1 MMVEHT
7 VVERTLAT
15 RVVAFG
21 RALRE
26 AGLGVT
32 TGQVMLFLD
41 ALAVVGISDAVVFHD
56 AARASLVSHAEEIDT
71 FEAIFARF
79 WTQDRGRG
87 RGPDPGPDQSQR
99 GDAEQASPPDA
110 PPPRDRETATPPKPS
125 QTFIAEMGVMRSSR
139 DTHGDPPVPA
149 LDRRLT
155 WSAADVLRRKRF
167 DRLDAD
173 EVQQVR
179 ALMRTLTWRI
189 TERRTR
195 RFRRASHGT
204 HLDWRR
210 MVRRAVRDQGEWI
223 ERRWRARRHAP
234 RPLVVLADISGSM
247 EAYSRLLLY
256 FLHGVIQRAPA
267 ATSPSPRGPRRALCA
282 RWGGGLRGEGRGE
295 GSRAARTEA
304 FVFATRLT
312 RITRALRRRD
322 VDAALAQVTARVV
335 DWAGGTRI
343 GECLH
348 VFNRD
353 WARRVLG
360 RGAVV
365 LVISDAWDRGDPEL
379 FAREVSRLGKSCHR
393 LIWLNPLIATTG
405 YEPRTRGLIAALP
418 FIDDFLPAHNL
429 ASLEDLA
436 HHLERLP
443 SAPSRLKTNPF
454 SYISNPQKSSSP
466 LLSSDL

>member
-1 MMVEHT
+1 MIDPAPIE
-7 VVERTLAT
+7 LAT
-15 RVVAFG
+15 IERSVAERMVAFG
-21 RALRE
+21 RALRD
-26 AGLGVT
+26 AGLGLT

-41 ALAVVGISDAVVFHD
+41 ALAVVGVTDPVTFHD

-71 FEAIFARF
+71 FEAVFARF
-79 WTQDRGRG
+79 WTSGRG
-87 RGPDPGPDQSQR
+87 L
-99 GDAEQASPPDA
+99 DADEASRRDST
-110 PPPRDRETATPPKPS
+110 PPRDHATTTLTKPA
-125 QTFIAEMGVMRSSR
+125 QPLVAEAGVMPRSPS
-139 DTHGDPPVPA
+139 DADADADGKPPLTA

-155 WSAADVLRRKRF
+155 WSAADVLRTKRF
-167 DRLDAD
+167 DRLDDD
-173 EVQQVR
+173 ELRQVR
-179 ALMRTLTWRI
+179 ALMRALTWRI
-189 TERRTR
+189 SERRTR

-256 FLHGVIQRAPA
+256 FLHGVVQRAPA
-267 ATSPSPRGPRRALCA
+267 TGSGSPGVST
-282 RWGGGLRGEGRGE
+282 
-295 GSRAARTEA
+295 ARTEA

-322 VDAALAQVTARVV
+322 VDAALDRVSTHVV

-379 FAREVSRLGKSCHR
+379 FAREVSRLAKSCHR
-393 LIWLNPLIATTG
+393 LIWLNPMIGTTG
-405 YEPRTRGLIAALP
+405 YEPRTRGLVAALP

-436 HHLERLP
+436 RHLERLP
-443 SAPSRLKTNPF
+443 SQKIHFRTSGIHKNPF
-454 SYISNPQKSSSP
+454 HHSESRTT
-466 LLSSDL
+466 

>member
-1 MMVEHT
+1 MLDPASI
-7 VVERTLAT
+7 ERAAPERILAG

-41 ALAVVGISDAVVFHD
+41 ALAIVGVTDPRAFHD

-71 FEAIFARF
+71 FEVVFARF
-79 WTQDRGRG
+79 WTRGET
-87 RGPDPGPDQSQR
+87 
-99 GDAEQASPPDA
+99 AEHASPPGDRSA
-110 PPPRDRETATPPKPS
+110 LPPSALA
-125 QTFIAEMGVMRSSR
+125 QGLIAEAGVTRPSP
-139 DTHGDPPVPA
+139 DDGPPVPT
-149 LDRRLT
+149 LDRRHT
-155 WSAADVLRRKRF
+155 WSATEVLRRKRF
-167 DRLDAD
+167 DRLDED
-173 EVQQVR
+173 EVQRVR

-189 TERRTR
+189 SERRTR
-195 RFRRASHGT
+195 RFRRAPRGT

-210 MVRRAVRDQGEWI
+210 MVQQAVRDQGEWI

-247 EAYSRLLLY
+247 EAYSRLVLY
-256 FLHGVIQRAPA
+256 FLHGVIQRSPA
-267 ATSPSPRGPRRALCA
+267 ATPS
-282 RWGGGLRGEGRGE
+282 E
-295 GSRAARTEA
+295 GSRASAMRAEA

-312 RITRALRRRD
+312 RITRALQRRD
-322 VDAALAQVTARVV
+322 VDAALGEVAARVN

-343 GECLH
+343 GACLH

-379 FAREVSRLGKSCHR
+379 FAREVSRLRKSCHR
-393 LIWLNPLIATTG
+393 LIWLNPLIGTTG

-418 FIDDFLPAHNL
+418 FIDDFLPAHDL

-436 HHLERLP
+436 RHLERLP
-443 SAPSRLKTNPF
+443 SLPSSARDIRGIRSVRGDHHKPAPRAAGRCANWPTTGWTSDA
-454 SYISNPQKSSSP
+454 KSS
-466 LLSSDL
+466 

>member
-1 MMVEHT
+1 MIDPASTERT
-7 VVERTLAT
+7 AVERTVAE

-41 ALAVVGISDAVVFHD
+41 ALAVVDITDPLIFHD
-56 AARASLVSHAEEIDT
+56 AARASLVSHADEIDT
-71 FEAIFARF
+71 FEAVFERF
-79 WTQDRGRG
+79 WAQGRNRGAEHA
-87 RGPDPGPDQSQR
+87 S
-99 GDAEQASPPDA
+99 DAEPSSARDHSTTTPATRAQA
-110 PPPRDRETATPPKPS
+110 
-125 QTFIAEMGVMRSSR
+125 FIAEAGVTRPSP
-139 DTHGDPPVPA
+139 DAGPPVPTF
-149 LDRRLT
+149 DRRLT
-155 WSAADVLRRKRF
+155 WSEADVLRRKRF

-173 EVQQVR
+173 EVQRVR
-179 ALMRTLTWRI
+179 ALMRTLTWHI
-189 TERRTR
+189 PERRTR

-210 MVRRAVRDQGEWI
+210 MVQRAVRVQGEWI

-256 FLHGVIQRAPA
+256 FLHGVVQRAPA
-267 ATSPSPRGPRRALCA
+267 AGSPSSRIAGQ
-282 RWGGGLRGEGRGE
+282 GSNEGLR
-295 GSRAARTEA
+295 AVRTEA

-322 VDAALAQVTARVV
+322 VDAALAEVAARVV

-343 GECLH
+343 GESLH

-365 LVISDAWDRGDPEL
+365 LVISDAWDRGDPEM
-379 FAREVSRLGKSCHR
+379 FAREVSRLRKSCHR
-393 LIWLNPLIATTG
+393 LMWLNPLIGTTG

-436 HHLERLP
+436 RHLERLP
-443 SAPSRLKTNPF
+443 ATSARRSESQR
-454 SYISNPQKSSSP
+454 QRQRRRQ
-466 LLSSDL
+466 LSMS

>member
-1 MMVEHT
+1 VRERSHAIARLREGLASRKT
-7 VVERTLAT
+7 HISERGDLRVIDPTSIERTAVERTVT
-15 RVVAFG
+15 GRVVAFG
-21 RALRE
+21 RELRE

-32 TGQVMLFLD
+32 TGQVMIFLD
-41 ALAVVGISDAVVFHD
+41 ALAVVDATDPRAFHD
-56 AARASLVSHAEEIDT
+56 VARASLVSHAEEIDT
-71 FEAIFARF
+71 FEATFARF
-79 WTQDRGRG
+79 WMRGRG
-87 RGPDPGPDQSQR
+87 RG
-99 GDAEQASPPDA
+99 AEQASRDDRPSPPPPDRSKT
-110 PPPRDRETATPPKPS
+110 PPPQA
-125 QTFIAEMGVMRSSR
+125 FGAEAGVTRSSS
-139 DTHGDPPVPA
+139 DPDSEDGPPPPP

-173 EVQQVR
+173 EEQRVR

-189 TERRTR
+189 PERRTR

-210 MVRRAVRDQGEWI
+210 MVQRAVRDQGEWI

-256 FLHGVIQRAPA
+256 FLHGLIQRTPA
-267 ATSPSPRGPRRALCA
+267 AESLSPRGNAGRA
-282 RWGGGLRGEGRGE
+282 
-295 GSRAARTEA
+295 EA

-312 RITRALRRRD
+312 RITRALQRRD
-322 VDAALAQVTARVV
+322 VDTALAQVSARVV
-335 DWAGGTRI
+335 DWSGGTRI

-379 FAREVSRLGKSCHR
+379 FAREVSRLRKSCHR

-436 HHLERLP
+436 RHLERLP
-443 SAPSRLKTNPF
+443 SATSLPRRRR
-454 SYISNPQKSSSP
+454 
-466 LLSSDL
+466 

>member
-1 MMVEHT
+1 MIDPSPIDPSRIERAAI
-7 VVERTLAT
+7 ERTVAE

-21 RALRE
+21 RALRD

-41 ALAVVGISDAVVFHD
+41 ALAVVGITDPVAFHD
-56 AARASLVSHAEEIDT
+56 AARASLVSHAEEIET
-71 FEAIFARF
+71 FEAVFARF
-79 WTQDRGRG
+79 WALPRRDRSVPTDQTQ
-87 RGPDPGPDQSQR
+87 
-99 GDAEQASPPDA
+99 
-110 PPPRDRETATPPKPS
+110 PRDHATTTLRKPPQVS
-125 QTFIAEMGVMRSSR
+125 IAEVSVMRRSS
-139 DTHGDPPVPA
+139 DASAEDNPA
-149 LDRRLT
+149 EPTIDRRLT
-155 WSAADVLRRKRF
+155 WSAADVLRQKRF

-173 EVQQVR
+173 EMRQVR
-179 ALMRTLTWRI
+179 VLMETLTWRI
-189 TERRTR
+189 SERRTR

-210 MVRRAVRDQGEWI
+210 MVQRAVRDQGEWI

-247 EAYSRLLLY
+247 EAYSRLVLY

-267 ATSPSPRGPRRALCA
+267 TGPESSRSGRRSS
-282 RWGGGLRGEGRGE
+282 EP
-295 GSRAARTEA
+295 SRAIRTEA

-312 RITRALRRRD
+312 RITRALQRRD
-322 VDAALAQVTARVV
+322 VDAALTQVTARVV

-348 VFNRD
+348 AFNRD

-379 FAREVSRLGKSCHR
+379 FAHEVSRLAKSCHR

-436 HHLERLP
+436 RHLERLP
-443 SAPSRLKTNPF
+443 ASASTRSASTVRASTARAATVSASTRRSGRRGAPPS
-454 SYISNPQKSSSP
+454 
-466 LLSSDL
+466 

>member
-1 MMVEHT
+1 MIDANSNDWT
-7 VVERTLAT
+7 VERTAIERT
-15 RVVAFG
+15 MSERVVAFG

-26 AGLGVT
+26 VGLGVT
-32 TGQVMLFLD
+32 TGQLTLFLD
-41 ALAVVGISDAVVFHD
+41 ALAIVGITDPRAFHD
-56 AARASLVSHAEEIDT
+56 AARASLVSHAEEIDA
-71 FEAIFARF
+71 FEAVFARF
-79 WTQDRGRG
+79 WTRVASAGGRG
-87 RGPDPGPDQSQR
+87 RADQA
-99 GDAEQASPPDA
+99 DQASHA
-110 PPPRDRETATPPKPS
+110 AATPPPADRSATTKPRAPT
-125 QTFIAEMGVMRSSR
+125 QAFIQEAGVTRRSR
-139 DTHGDPPVPA
+139 EPDAGPPVPTI
-149 LDRRLT
+149 DRRLT

-167 DRLDAD
+167 DRLDPD

-189 TERRTR
+189 IERRTR

-210 MVRRAVRDQGEWI
+210 MVQRAVRDQGEWI

-256 FLHGVIQRAPA
+256 FLHGLIQRRAAPRSSA
-267 ATSPSPRGPRRALCA
+267 SRLRRDGRRRDVEASGARLAGPG
-282 RWGGGLRGEGRGE
+282 WGE
-295 GSRAARTEA
+295 GSGARRTEA

-322 VDAALAQVTARVV
+322 VDAALAQVSTRVV
-335 DWAGGTRI
+335 DWSGGTRI

-353 WARRVLG
+353 WARRVVG

-379 FAREVSRLGKSCHR
+379 FGREVSRLRKSSHR
-393 LIWLNPLIATTG
+393 LIWLNPLIGTTN
-405 YEPRTRGLIAALP
+405 YEPRTRGLLAALP
-418 FIDDFLPAHNL
+418 FIDDFLPAHDL

-436 HHLERLP
+436 RHLERLP
-443 SAPSRLKTNPF
+443 STRGRRHERRDT
-454 SYISNPQKSSSP
+454 
-466 LLSSDL
+466 SDRPPA

>member
-1 MMVEHT
+1 MRRLTSDDFRMSDPGSI
-7 VVERTLAT
+7 ERKAT
-15 RVVAFG
+15 ERSLDARVVAFG

-41 ALAVVGISDAVVFHD
+41 ALAVVGITDPRAFHD
-56 AARASLVSHAEEIDT
+56 AARGSLVSHAEEIDT

-79 WTQDRGRG
+79 WMRGRG
-87 RGPDPGPDQSQR
+87 SEHAPHAG
-99 GDAEQASPPDA
+99 ASPPPDRSTTTPA
-110 PPPRDRETATPPKPS
+110 PA
-125 QTFIAEMGVMRSSR
+125 QAFIAEAGVTRPSP
-139 DTHGDPPVPA
+139 DAGPPVPT

-155 WSAADVLRRKRF
+155 WSAAEVLRRKRF

-173 EVQQVR
+173 EVQRVR

-195 RFRRASHGT
+195 RFRRAPHGT

-210 MVRRAVRDQGEWI
+210 MVQRAVRDQGEWI

-256 FLHGVIQRAPA
+256 FLHGVIQRTPA
-267 ATSPSPRGPRRALCA
+267 AASPSSQVGSGQHTRLSHVTRA
-282 RWGGGLRGEGRGE
+282 
-295 GSRAARTEA
+295 EA

-312 RITRALRRRD
+312 RITRALQRRD
-322 VDAALAQVTARVV
+322 VDAALAQVAARVD
-335 DWAGGTRI
+335 DWSGGTRI
-343 GECLH
+343 GACLH
-348 VFNRD
+348 AFNRD

-379 FAREVSRLGKSCHR
+379 FAREVSRLQKSCHR

-405 YEPRTRGLIAALP
+405 YEPRTRGLLAALP
-418 FIDDFLPAHNL
+418 FIDDFMPAHDL

-436 HHLERLP
+436 RHLERLSVSGQTTGRGARP
-443 SAPSRLKTNPF
+443 LSRGEGANRLSSFASPDRGGPSR
-454 SYISNPQKSSSP
+454 
-466 LLSSDL
+466 

>member
-1 MMVEHT
+1 MPAAIERET
-7 VVERTLAT
+7 IERTLAT

-32 TGQVMLFLD
+32 TAQVMLFLD
-41 ALAVVGISDAVVFHD
+41 ALAVVDITDPLAFHD
-56 AARASLVSHAEEIDT
+56 AARTSLVSHAEEIDT
-71 FEAIFARF
+71 FESVFTTF
-79 WTQDRGRG
+79 WAQRR
-87 RGPDPGPDQSQR
+87 DQGADQPSSSR
-99 GDAEQASPPDA
+99 TDVIPPPDRLTK
-110 PPPRDRETATPPKPS
+110 PPPA
-125 QTFIAEMGVMRSSR
+125 QAVIAEAGVTRPSPDAR
-139 DTHGDPPVPA
+139 PPVPT

-155 WSAADVLRRKRF
+155 WSADDVLRRKRF

-173 EVQQVR
+173 EEQRVR

-210 MVRRAVRDQGEWI
+210 MVQRAVRDQGEWI
-223 ERRWRARRHAP
+223 ERRWRARRQAP

-256 FLHGVIQRAPA
+256 FLHGVLQRAPQR
-267 ATSPSPRGPRRALCA
+267 TSQRTPDAPSPRSRRDDRPDASALELNPNPRV
-282 RWGGGLRGEGRGE
+282 GRGRPGE
-295 GSRAARTEA
+295 GSRARRAEA

-312 RITRALRRRD
+312 RITRALQRRD
-322 VDAALAQVTARVV
+322 VDAALAQVAARVV
-335 DWAGGTRI
+335 DWSGGTRI

-365 LVISDAWDRGDPEL
+365 LVISDAWDRGDPQL

-393 LIWLNPLIATTG
+393 LIWLNPLIATPG

-418 FIDDFLPAHNL
+418 FIDDFLPAHDL
-429 ASLEDLA
+429 ASLEDLTR
-436 HHLERLP
+436 HLERLP
-443 SAPSRLKTNPF
+443 AGSSRWRHGRGKWRR
-454 SYISNPQKSSSP
+454 SP
-466 LLSSDL
+466 EA

>member
-1 MMVEHT
+1 MVEPT
-7 VVERTLAT
+7 VIERTVAE

-32 TGQVMLFLD
+32 TGQVLLFLD
-41 ALAVVGISDAVVFHD
+41 ALAVVGITDPVVFHD
-56 AARASLVSHAEEIDT
+56 AARASLVSHAEEINT
-71 FEAIFARF
+71 FEEVFARF
-79 WTQDRGRG
+79 WTGSGGR
-87 RGPDPGPDQSQR
+87 RS
-99 GDAEQASPPDA
+99 DADHASRND
-110 PPPRDRETATPPKPS
+110 PPPRDHATMTLPKQS
-125 QTFIAEMGVMRSSR
+125 QAFIAEAGVMRPATDDGSS
-139 DTHGDPPVPA
+139 VPA

-167 DRLDAD
+167 DRLDPD
-173 EVQQVR
+173 EIQQVR

-210 MVRRAVRDQGEWI
+210 MVQRAVRDQGEWI
-223 ERRWRARRHAP
+223 ERRWRARRRAP

-267 ATSPSPRGPRRALCA
+267 AGLPSRRLRRASS
-282 RWGGGLRGEGRGE
+282 GEE
-295 GSRAARTEA
+295 PRAVRTEA

-312 RITRALRRRD
+312 RITRALQRRD

-360 RGAVV
+360 RGALV

-443 SAPSRLKTNPF
+443 SAPPSRLKTDPF
-454 SYISNPQKSSSP
+454 SYISNPQKSISSLRP
-466 LLSSDL
+466 SNI

>member
-1 MMVEHT
+1 M
-7 VVERTLAT
+7 
-15 RVVAFG
+15 
-21 RALRE
+21 
-26 AGLGVT
+26 
-32 TGQVMLFLD
+32 
-41 ALAVVGISDAVVFHD
+41 
-56 AARASLVSHAEEIDT
+56 
-71 FEAIFARF
+71 
-79 WTQDRGRG
+79 
-87 RGPDPGPDQSQR
+87 
-99 GDAEQASPPDA
+99 
-110 PPPRDRETATPPKPS
+110 
-125 QTFIAEMGVMRSSR
+125 
-139 DTHGDPPVPA
+139 
-149 LDRRLT
+149 
-155 WSAADVLRRKRF
+155 LRRKRF

-173 EVQQVR
+173 EVQRVR

-256 FLHGVIQRAPA
+256 FLHGVIQR
-267 ATSPSPRGPRRALCA
+267 SRRRPSRVRASA
-282 RWGGGLRGEGRGE
+282 R
-295 GSRAARTEA
+295 AVRTEA

-312 RITRALRRRD
+312 RITRALQRRD
-322 VDAALAQVTARVV
+322 VDAALAQVAARVV
-335 DWAGGTRI
+335 DWSGGTRI

-405 YEPRTRGLIAALP
+405 YEPRTRGLVAALP

-436 HHLERLP
+436 RHLERLP
-443 SAPSRLKTNPF
+443 SAPSPSFRLTARRQTPIPTPSLFPAAVLSGTDPF
-454 SYISNPQKSSSP
+454 PYISNP
-466 LLSSDL
+466 

>member
-1 MMVEHT
+1 MSDPASI
-7 VVERTLAT
+7 ERTAIERPAG

-41 ALAVVGISDAVVFHD
+41 ALAVVDITDPRAFHD

-71 FEAIFARF
+71 FEAVFARF
-79 WTQDRGRG
+79 WTRAAGHAPHAG
-87 RGPDPGPDQSQR
+87 
-99 GDAEQASPPDA
+99 ASPPPDHS
-110 PPPRDRETATPPKPS
+110 PATPSPS
-125 QTFIAEMGVMRSSR
+125 PAPAPAQAFIQEASVTRPSPDAGR
-139 DTHGDPPVPA
+139 PVPT

-155 WSAADVLRRKRF
+155 WSAAEVLRRKRF
-167 DRLDAD
+167 DRLEAD
-173 EVQQVR
+173 EVQRVR

-189 TERRTR
+189 SERRTR

-210 MVRRAVRDQGEWI
+210 MVQRAVRDQGEWI

-256 FLHGVIQRAPA
+256 FLHGMIQRAPA
-267 ATSPSPRGPRRALCA
+267 AGSPTLR
-282 RWGGGLRGEGRGE
+282 LRGQQ
-295 GSRAARTEA
+295 RAGRTEA

-312 RITRALRRRD
+312 RITRALQRRD
-322 VDAALAQVTARVV
+322 VDAALAQVAARVT

-343 GECLH
+343 GACLH

-379 FAREVSRLGKSCHR
+379 FAREVSRLRKSCHR

-418 FIDDFLPAHNL
+418 FIDDFLPAHDL

-436 HHLERLP
+436 RHLERLP
-443 SAPSRLKTNPF
+443 SARRSSQPSQR
-454 SYISNPQKSSSP
+454 
-466 LLSSDL
+466 

>member
-1 MMVEHT
+1 MSDEPM
-7 VVERTLAT
+7 VVERTLSG

-21 RALRE
+21 RELRE

-41 ALAVVGISDAVVFHD
+41 ALTLVGITDQRAFHD
-56 AARASLVSHAEEIDT
+56 AARVSLVSHAEEIDT
-71 FEAIFARF
+71 FEAVFARY
-79 WTQDRGRG
+79 WA
-87 RGPDPGPDQSQR
+87 QR
-99 GDAEQASPPDA
+99 AQTPTPPPSPSPPSPL
-110 PPPRDRETATPPKPS
+110 PPDRLTKPPA
-125 QTFIAEMGVMRSSR
+125 QALIAEAGVTRPSP
-139 DTHGDPPVPA
+139 DAGPPLPT

-155 WSAADVLRRKRF
+155 WSADEVLRQKRF
-167 DRLDAD
+167 DRLDPD
-173 EVQQVR
+173 EVRRVQ
-179 ALMRTLTWRI
+179 ALMGALTWRV

-195 RFRRASHGT
+195 RFRRAPHGT

-210 MVRRAVRDQGEWI
+210 MVRQAVRDQGEWI

-256 FLHGVIQRAPA
+256 FLHGVIEHAP
-267 ATSPSPRGPRRALCA
+267 GV
-282 RWGGGLRGEGRGE
+282 G
-295 GSRAARTEA
+295 RTEA

-322 VDAALAQVTARVV
+322 IDTALAQVSARVI
-335 DWAGGTRI
+335 DWSGGTRI

-348 VFNRD
+348 TFNRD

-365 LVISDAWDRGDPEL
+365 LVISDAWDRGEPAL
-379 FAREVSRLGKSCHR
+379 FAREVSRLRKSCHR
-393 LIWLNPLIATTG
+393 LIWLNPLIATTN
-405 YEPRTRGLIAALP
+405 YEPRTRGLVAALP

-436 HHLERLP
+436 RHLEHLP
-443 SAPSRLKTNPF
+443 AAPTA
-454 SYISNPQKSSSP
+454 SP
-466 LLSSDL
+466 ARRRSP

>member
-1 MMVEHT
+1 MMAEHT
-7 VVERTLAT
+7 AIERTVAE

-41 ALAVVGISDAVVFHD
+41 ALAVVGIIDPVVFHD

-71 FEAIFARF
+71 FEAVFARF
-79 WTQDRGRG
+79 WTQSPGRG
-87 RGPDPGPDQSQR
+87 
-99 GDAEQASPPDA
+99 AEQA
-110 PPPRDRETATPPKPS
+110 PPPRDRAATTLAKPS
-125 QTFIAEMGVMRSSR
+125 QVFSAEVGVTRSSR
-139 DTHGDPPVPA
+139 DAHGDPPVPA

-167 DRLDAD
+167 DRLEAD
-173 EVQQVR
+173 EVRQVR

-210 MVRRAVRDQGEWI
+210 MVQRAVRDQGEWI

-267 ATSPSPRGPRRALCA
+267 VGSGSSER
-282 RWGGGLRGEGRGE
+282 
-295 GSRAARTEA
+295 SRAVRTEA

-312 RITRALRRRD
+312 RITRALQRRD

-405 YEPRTRGLIAALP
+405 YEPRTRGLLAALP

-436 HHLERLP
+436 RHLERLP
-443 SAPSRLKTNPF
+443 SAPSLSGRR
-454 SYISNPQKSSSP
+454 SSRFI
-466 LLSSDL
+466 

>member
-1 MMVEHT
+1 MIDPAPIELST
-7 VVERTLAT
+7 IERSVAE

-41 ALAVVGISDAVVFHD
+41 ALAVVGITDPAAFRD

-71 FEAIFARF
+71 FEAVFARF
-79 WTQDRGRG
+79 WTSSRGAEEASQGDRT
-87 RGPDPGPDQSQR
+87 
-99 GDAEQASPPDA
+99 
-110 PPPRDRETATPPKPS
+110 PPRDHATTTLAKPA
-125 QTFIAEMGVMRSSR
+125 QTQALIVEAGVIRRSSDIDA
-139 DTHGDPPVPA
+139 DTDDDSSLPA

-167 DRLDAD
+167 DRLDAG

-267 ATSPSPRGPRRALCA
+267 TRTPSNERTPAV
-282 RWGGGLRGEGRGE
+282 
-295 GSRAARTEA
+295 RTEA

-312 RITRALRRRD
+312 RITRALQRRD
-322 VDAALAQVTARVV
+322 VDAALARVSAHVV

-379 FAREVSRLGKSCHR
+379 FAREVSRLAKSCHR

-405 YEPRTRGLIAALP
+405 YEPRTRGLVAALP

-436 HHLERLP
+436 RHLERLP
-443 SAPSRLKTNPF
+443 AAPARLAR
-454 SYISNPQKSSSP
+454 
-466 LLSSDL
+466 

>member
-1 MMVEHT
+1 MISADHT
-7 VVERTLAT
+7 AVERTMTA

-32 TGQVMLFLD
+32 TSQVTLFLD
-41 ALAVVGISDAVVFHD
+41 ALAVVGVTDRIAFHD
-56 AARASLVSHAEEIDT
+56 AARTSLVSRAEEIEP
-71 FEAIFARF
+71 FETAFARF
-79 WTQDRGRG
+79 WTRGRG
-87 RGPDPGPDQSQR
+87 AGANPNDDASR
-99 GDAEQASPPDA
+99 GDQT
-110 PPPRDRETATPPKPS
+110 PPRDHATTTLAKRPHK
-125 QTFIAEMGVMRSSR
+125 QALVAEAGVMRRPSAPDP
-139 DTHGDPPVPA
+139 DTNSDADADDEPLPV
-149 LDRRLT
+149 LDHRQT

-173 EVQQVR
+173 EMQQVR
-179 ALMRTLTWRI
+179 DLMRTLTWRI

-210 MVRRAVRDQGEWI
+210 MVQRAVRDQGEWV

-256 FLHGVIQRAPA
+256 FLHGVIQRAPV
-267 ATSPSPRGPRRALCA
+267 SREPSRAVRAL
-282 RWGGGLRGEGRGE
+282 R
-295 GSRAARTEA
+295 SEA

-312 RITRALRRRD
+312 RITRALQRRD
-322 VDAALAQVTARVV
+322 VDAALARVSAHVV

-348 VFNRD
+348 VFNRE

-379 FAREVSRLGKSCHR
+379 FAREVNRLAKSCHR
-393 LIWLNPLIATTG
+393 LIWLNPLIATDG
-405 YEPRTRGLIAALP
+405 YEPRTRGLVAALP

-436 HHLERLP
+436 RHLERLP
-443 SAPSRLKTNPF
+443 AAPSA
-454 SYISNPQKSSSP
+454 SSRRGTASTRP
-466 LLSSDL
+466 

>member
-1 MMVEHT
+1 MNTVEEAA
-7 VVERTLAT
+7 VERTLAA
-15 RVVAFG
+15 RVVTFG

-41 ALAVVGISDAVVFHD
+41 ALAVVGITDPTAFHD

-71 FEAIFARF
+71 FEAVFARF
-79 WTQDRGRG
+79 WTWSRGG
-87 RGPDPGPDQSQR
+87 GL
-99 GDAEQASPPDA
+99 DAEGSSRADSTPPPDHA
-110 PPPRDRETATPPKPS
+110 TTTLARPAQAAVAEVGVIRRSPDDDARD
-125 QTFIAEMGVMRSSR
+125 G
-139 DTHGDPPVPA
+139 DDPPLPTI
-149 LDRRLT
+149 DRRLT

-189 TERRTR
+189 SERRTR

-256 FLHGVIQRAPA
+256 FLHGVIQRAP
-267 ATSPSPRGPRRALCA
+267 TTDRGSSER
-282 RWGGGLRGEGRGE
+282 
-295 GSRAARTEA
+295 SRAVRTDA

-312 RITRALRRRD
+312 RITRALQRRD

-365 LVISDAWDRGDPEL
+365 LVISDAWDRGDPDL
-379 FAREVSRLGKSCHR
+379 FAREVSRLAKSCHR
-393 LIWLNPLIATTG
+393 LIWLNPLIGTTG
-405 YEPRTRGLIAALP
+405 YEPRTRGLVAALP
-418 FIDDFLPAHNL
+418 FIDDFLPAHDL
-429 ASLEDLA
+429 ASLGDLA
-436 HHLERLP
+436 RHLERLP
-443 SAPSRLKTNPF
+443 AAP
-454 SYISNPQKSSSP
+454 
-466 LLSSDL
+466 

>member
-1 MMVEHT
+1 MIDPASIERVA
-7 VVERTLAT
+7 VERTVT
-15 RVVAFG
+15 GRVVAFG

-32 TGQVMLFLD
+32 TGQVTLFLD
-41 ALAVVGISDAVVFHD
+41 ALGLVDATDPRAFHD
-56 AARASLVSHAEEIDT
+56 VARASLVSHAEEIDA
-71 FEAIFARF
+71 FEATFVQF
-79 WTQDRGRG
+79 WMRGRSAG
-87 RGPDPGPDQSQR
+87 QALRVDPTPPPVRSKAAMPPAQAFTPEAGVTRPSPDP
-99 GDAEQASPPDA
+99 DAG
-110 PPPRDRETATPPKPS
+110 PPPAT
-125 QTFIAEMGVMRSSR
+125 
-139 DTHGDPPVPA
+139 

-173 EVQQVR
+173 DEQRVR

-189 TERRTR
+189 PERRTR
-195 RFRRASHGT
+195 RFRRASRGT

-210 MVRRAVRDQGEWI
+210 MVQRAVRDQGEWI
-223 ERRWRARRHAP
+223 ERRWCARRHAP

-247 EAYSRLLLY
+247 EAYSRLLLF
-256 FLHGVIQRAPA
+256 FLHGLIQR
-267 ATSPSPRGPRRALCA
+267 SPTAESSSRRGNAGRA
-282 RWGGGLRGEGRGE
+282 
-295 GSRAARTEA
+295 EA

-312 RITRALRRRD
+312 RITRALQRRD
-322 VDAALAQVTARVV
+322 VDAALAQVSARVV
-335 DWAGGTRI
+335 DWSGGTRI

-379 FAREVSRLGKSCHR
+379 FAREVSRLRKSCHR

-436 HHLERLP
+436 RHLEHLA
-443 SAPSRLKTNPF
+443 SAPSLRRRGR
-454 SYISNPQKSSSP
+454 
-466 LLSSDL
+466 

>member
-1 MMVEHT
+1 
-7 VVERTLAT
+7 
-15 RVVAFG
+15 
-21 RALRE
+21 
-26 AGLGVT
+26 
-32 TGQVMLFLD
+32 MLFLD
-41 ALAVVGISDAVVFHD
+41 AVAVVGITDSVAFHD
-56 AARASLVSHAEEIDT
+56 AARTSLVSHAEEIDK
-71 FEAIFARF
+71 FEAAFARF
-79 WTQDRGRG
+79 WRVGRCQG
-87 RGPDPGPDQSQR
+87 S
-99 GDAEQASPPDA
+99 DADADADHASDTDETPPPDH
-110 PPPRDRETATPPKPS
+110 ATTTIGKRTQPAV
-125 QTFIAEMGVMRSSR
+125 AEVGVMRRPPDS
-139 DTHGDPPVPA
+139 DPNADDDEGSPDSA
-149 LDRRLT
+149 IDRRLT

-189 TERRTR
+189 SERRTR

-210 MVRRAVRDQGEWI
+210 MVQRAVRDQGEWI

-247 EAYSRLLLY
+247 EAYSRLILY
-256 FLHGVIQRAPA
+256 FLHGVMQRAPA
-267 ATSPSPRGPRRALCA
+267 TARR
-282 RWGGGLRGEGRGE
+282 
-295 GSRAARTEA
+295 SRNRAPQERSGVARTEA

-343 GECLH
+343 GESLH
-348 VFNRD
+348 AFNRD

-379 FAREVSRLGKSCHR
+379 FAREVDRLSKSCHR

-405 YEPRTRGLIAALP
+405 YEPRTRGLVAALP

-443 SAPSRLKTNPF
+443 ST
-454 SYISNPQKSSSP
+454 SP
-466 LLSSDL
+466 ARPLRT

>member
-1 MMVEHT
+1 MMIDPASSERT
-7 VVERTLAT
+7 AVERTVAG

-41 ALAVVGISDAVVFHD
+41 ALAVVGITDPLAFHD

-71 FEAIFARF
+71 FEAVFARF
-79 WTQDRGRG
+79 WTQGRG
-87 RGPDPGPDQSQR
+87 AD
-99 GDAEQASPPDA
+99 QASRDDAMPPPADRSKTTPVTPAAAFVQEAGVTRRSPDA
-110 PPPRDRETATPPKPS
+110 DDGPL
-125 QTFIAEMGVMRSSR
+125 I
-139 DTHGDPPVPA
+139 PA

-155 WSAADVLRRKRF
+155 WSEADVLRRKRF

-173 EVQQVR
+173 EVQRVR
-179 ALMRTLTWRI
+179 ALMRALTWRI

-223 ERRWRARRHAP
+223 ERRWRARRYAP

-267 ATSPSPRGPRRALCA
+267 AGSAATGARSPQRARMRGGVSDVRA
-282 RWGGGLRGEGRGE
+282 
-295 GSRAARTEA
+295 EA

-312 RITRALRRRD
+312 RITRALQRRD
-322 VDAALAQVTARVV
+322 VDAALAQVSARVV

-343 GECLH
+343 GSCLH

-379 FAREVSRLGKSCHR
+379 FAREVSRLRKSCHR
-393 LIWLNPLIATTG
+393 LIWLNPLIATAG

-436 HHLERLP
+436 RHLERLP
-443 SAPSRLKTNPF
+443 SAPSPPRQRRGLRRLA
-454 SYISNPQKSSSP
+454 
-466 LLSSDL
+466 

>member
-1 MMVEHT
+1 M
-7 VVERTLAT
+7 A
-15 RVVAFG
+15 
-21 RALRE
+21 
-26 AGLGVT
+26 
-32 TGQVMLFLD
+32 
-41 ALAVVGISDAVVFHD
+41 FHD

-71 FEAIFARF
+71 FEAVFTRF
-79 WTQDRGRG
+79 WTGREGAGRDRGRG
-87 RGPDPGPDQSQR
+87 R
-99 GDAEQASPPDA
+99 DAEEPSRPDA
-110 PPPRDRETATPPKPS
+110 PPPRDRAATTLAKPS
-125 QTFIAEMGVMRSSR
+125 QTFIAEVGVTRLSR
-139 DTHGDPPVPA
+139 DARNDPPVPA

-155 WSAADVLRRKRF
+155 WSADDVLRRKRF
-167 DRLDAD
+167 DRLDAG

-210 MVRRAVRDQGEWI
+210 MVQRAVRDQGEWI
-223 ERRWRARRHAP
+223 ERRWRAPSCTASARRAGGHQRFDGGLFEAAALLPP
-234 RPLVVLADISGSM
+234 RRNPA
-247 EAYSRLLLY
+247 
-256 FLHGVIQRAPA
+256 RARA
-267 ATSPSPRGPRRALCA
+267 GSPSPRERSHA
-282 RWGGGLRGEGRGE
+282 
-295 GSRAARTEA
+295 SRTEA

-312 RITRALRRRD
+312 RITRALQRRD
-322 VDAALAQVTARVV
+322 VDAALAQVAARVV

-365 LVISDAWDRGDPEL
+365 LVISDAWDRGDPDL
-379 FAREVSRLGKSCHR
+379 FAREVRRLGKSCHR

-436 HHLERLP
+436 RHLERLP
-443 SAPSRLKTNPF
+443 SSPSSTPSSAPSPSRRR
-454 SYISNPQKSSSP
+454 SP
-466 LLSSDL
+466 RPG